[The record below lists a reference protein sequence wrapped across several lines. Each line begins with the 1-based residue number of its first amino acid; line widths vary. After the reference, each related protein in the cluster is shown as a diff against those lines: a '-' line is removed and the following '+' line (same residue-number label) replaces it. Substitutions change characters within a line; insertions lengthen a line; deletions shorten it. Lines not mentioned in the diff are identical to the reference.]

1 MGYWGDMP
9 CSAGDL
15 HEVGV
20 EYGEEEQAV
29 DAEDDSHACMK
40 VSRLSRA
47 DHMITGVN
55 VDI

>member
-47 DHMITGVN
+47 DHMITGR
-55 VDI
+55 